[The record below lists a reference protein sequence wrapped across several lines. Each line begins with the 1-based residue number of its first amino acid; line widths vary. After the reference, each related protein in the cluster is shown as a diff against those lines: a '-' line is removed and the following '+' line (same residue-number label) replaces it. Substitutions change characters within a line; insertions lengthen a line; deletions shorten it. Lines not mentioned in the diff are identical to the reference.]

1 MNNNTPLKISE
12 HFIKI
17 TDPRVVGRVDHK
29 LIDIITISLCAIISG
44 AGNWPEIEAYGKAKY
59 DWFKEFL
66 ELPNGIPTQHTF
78 RRFFIAVSTDELEN
92 CFLNWVKSV
101 FKVSDSKVVPI
112 DGKTL
117 HRSHDRSSN
126 KAAIHMV
133 NAWCVENGISLG
145 QVKTSEKSNEITAI
159 PELIK
164 SLELKGCIVTID
176 AMGCQTKISENII
189 DKGADYVLALKGNQ
203 SNLNKQV
210 ELFFEDART
219 NNFKDV
225 PFDSHT
231 TIDPDHGRIE
241 TRKYTT
247 VSEID
252 WLQGK
257 ENWKELKTI
266 IMVESER
273 DVNDKISKETRY
285 YISSMENVAE
295 EIGDAV
301 RSHWGVEN
309 SLHWKL
315 DIGFR
320 EDECRKCKGNAAANF
335 AIMRQIALNLLNQEK
350 TMKAGVNAKRL
361 RAGWDNNYLL
371 TLLDF

>member
-78 RRFFIAVSTDELEN
+78 RRFFIAVSTDEFEN

-117 HRSHDRSSN
+117 RRSHDRSSN
-126 KAAIHMV
+126 KVAIHMV

-210 ELFFEDART
+210 ELFF
-219 NNFKDV
+219 
-225 PFDSHT
+225 
-231 TIDPDHGRIE
+231 
-241 TRKYTT
+241 
-247 VSEID
+247 
-252 WLQGK
+252 
-257 ENWKELKTI
+257 
-266 IMVESER
+266 
-273 DVNDKISKETRY
+273 
-285 YISSMENVAE
+285 
-295 EIGDAV
+295 
-301 RSHWGVEN
+301 
-309 SLHWKL
+309 
-315 DIGFR
+315 
-320 EDECRKCKGNAAANF
+320 
-335 AIMRQIALNLLNQEK
+335 
-350 TMKAGVNAKRL
+350 
-361 RAGWDNNYLL
+361 
-371 TLLDF
+371 